1 MFSLSS
7 VSNLS
12 QDSMGLSGASVDLS
26 GSLVMVMVMVLVC
39 LNRCGLMQMPQT
51 LAYIDGSEDTSC
63 LIDFL
68 IVQRISLVSAYML

>member
-26 GSLVMVMVMVLVC
+26 GSLVMVMVLVC